1 MYKRQVL
8 NRANDSATTLSD
20 VQLSTQLTK
29 DYQILVTSA
38 PVMNQV
44 IKELGLNMKASE
56 LASTISV
63 DTPSDTRV
71 LQITVTSDD
80 PKRAKDIADK
90 VAQVSSKKICDIMK
104 IEQVN
109 VIEEGSLSEEPAVDT
124 VQKWTIIGLALSLIH
139 IYAQYSNTNNA
150 NNTDTD
156 SQSTY
161 RYSYVAGNSTNNSQT
176 ADEHQ
181 KKQKKHNRFLD
192 GHSATKTTWPKKF
205 LSIVLSAA
213 IFGVVAGSAMYGTY
227 KLSLIHILIL
237 HIRMDLRLMRLDIF
251 HSRLLC
257 RKIFQQQSGRLYFQ
271 ALLLQAD
278 SGLFIERRKKNLQGR
293 RWKSLISVSYTHL
306 GLDGTG
312 S

>member
-1 MYKRQVL
+1 MGKDNVQNDEVEIDIGHILSILWEKILLIIATGIIVGLAGFLVSKFLITPKYESETKLYVL

-63 DTPSDTRV
+63 DTPLDTRV
-71 LQITVTSDD
+71 LQITVTSDN

-124 VQKWTIIGLALSLIH
+124 VQKWTLIGLAL
-139 IYAQYSNTNNA
+139 
-150 NNTDTD
+150 
-156 SQSTY
+156 
-161 RYSYVAGNSTNNSQT
+161 G
-176 ADEHQ
+176 
-181 KKQKKHNRFLD
+181 
-192 GHSATKTTWPKKF
+192 
-205 LSIVLSAA
+205 IVLSCAV
-213 IFGVVAGSAMYGTY
+213 IIIRSMLDDTVKTTEDVEKYFD
-227 KLSLIHILIL
+227 LSTLAVIPISEE
-237 HIRMDLRLMRLDIF
+237 MDDGLGKNKK
-251 HSRLLC
+251 SR
-257 RKIFQQQSGRLYFQ
+257 KT
-271 ALLLQAD
+271 
-278 SGLFIERRKKNLQGR
+278 KKKR
-293 RWKSLISVSYTHL
+293 SK
-306 GLDGTG
+306 
-312 S
+312 

>member
-1 MYKRQVL
+1 MGKDNVQNDEVEIDIGHILSILWEKILVIIATGIIVGLAGFLVSKFLITPKYESETKLYVL

-71 LQITVTSDD
+71 LQITVTSDA

-109 VIEEGSLSEEPAVDT
+109 VIEEGSMSEEPAVDT
-124 VQKWTIIGLALSLIH
+124 VQKWTLIGLAL
-139 IYAQYSNTNNA
+139 
-150 NNTDTD
+150 
-156 SQSTY
+156 
-161 RYSYVAGNSTNNSQT
+161 G
-176 ADEHQ
+176 
-181 KKQKKHNRFLD
+181 
-192 GHSATKTTWPKKF
+192 
-205 LSIVLSAA
+205 IVLSCAV
-213 IFGVVAGSAMYGTY
+213 IIIRSMLDDTVKTTEDVEKYFD
-227 KLSLIHILIL
+227 LSTLAVIPISEE
-237 HIRMDLRLMRLDIF
+237 MDDGLGKNKK
-251 HSRLLC
+251 SR
-257 RKIFQQQSGRLYFQ
+257 KT
-271 ALLLQAD
+271 
-278 SGLFIERRKKNLQGR
+278 KKKR
-293 RWKSLISVSYTHL
+293 SK
-306 GLDGTG
+306 
-312 S
+312 

>member
-1 MYKRQVL
+1 MGKDNVQNDEVEIDIGHILSILWEKILVIIATDIIVGLAGFLVSKFLITPKYESETKLYVL

-71 LQITVTSDD
+71 LQITVTSND

-124 VQKWTIIGLALSLIH
+124 VQKWTLIGLAL
-139 IYAQYSNTNNA
+139 
-150 NNTDTD
+150 
-156 SQSTY
+156 
-161 RYSYVAGNSTNNSQT
+161 G
-176 ADEHQ
+176 
-181 KKQKKHNRFLD
+181 
-192 GHSATKTTWPKKF
+192 
-205 LSIVLSAA
+205 IVLSCAV
-213 IFGVVAGSAMYGTY
+213 IIIRSMLDDTVKTTEDVEKYFD
-227 KLSLIHILIL
+227 LSTLAVIPISEE
-237 HIRMDLRLMRLDIF
+237 MDDGLGKNKK
-251 HSRLLC
+251 SR
-257 RKIFQQQSGRLYFQ
+257 KT
-271 ALLLQAD
+271 
-278 SGLFIERRKKNLQGR
+278 KKKR
-293 RWKSLISVSYTHL
+293 SK
-306 GLDGTG
+306 
-312 S
+312 

>member
-1 MYKRQVL
+1 MGKDNVQNDEVEIDIGHILSILWEKILVIIATGIIVGLAGFLVSKFLITPKYESETKLYVL
-8 NRANDSATTLSD
+8 NRSNDSATTLSD

-71 LQITVTSDD
+71 LQITVTSDN

-124 VQKWTIIGLALSLIH
+124 VQKWTLIGLAL
-139 IYAQYSNTNNA
+139 
-150 NNTDTD
+150 
-156 SQSTY
+156 
-161 RYSYVAGNSTNNSQT
+161 G
-176 ADEHQ
+176 
-181 KKQKKHNRFLD
+181 
-192 GHSATKTTWPKKF
+192 
-205 LSIVLSAA
+205 IVLSCAV
-213 IFGVVAGSAMYGTY
+213 IIIRSMLDDTVKTTEDVEKYFD
-227 KLSLIHILIL
+227 LSTLAVIPISEE
-237 HIRMDLRLMRLDIF
+237 MDDGLGKNKK
-251 HSRLLC
+251 SR
-257 RKIFQQQSGRLYFQ
+257 KT
-271 ALLLQAD
+271 
-278 SGLFIERRKKNLQGR
+278 KKKR
-293 RWKSLISVSYTHL
+293 SK
-306 GLDGTG
+306 
-312 S
+312 

>member
-1 MYKRQVL
+1 MGKDNVQNDEVEIDIGHILSILWEKILVLIATGIIVGLAGFLVSKFLITPKYESETKLYVL

-109 VIEEGSLSEEPAVDT
+109 VIEEGSMSEEPAVDT
-124 VQKWTIIGLALSLIH
+124 VQKWTLIGLAL
-139 IYAQYSNTNNA
+139 
-150 NNTDTD
+150 
-156 SQSTY
+156 
-161 RYSYVAGNSTNNSQT
+161 G
-176 ADEHQ
+176 
-181 KKQKKHNRFLD
+181 
-192 GHSATKTTWPKKF
+192 
-205 LSIVLSAA
+205 IVLSCAV
-213 IFGVVAGSAMYGTY
+213 IIIRSMLDDTVKTTEDVEKYFD
-227 KLSLIHILIL
+227 LSTLAVIPISEE
-237 HIRMDLRLMRLDIF
+237 MDDGLGKNKK
-251 HSRLLC
+251 SR
-257 RKIFQQQSGRLYFQ
+257 KT
-271 ALLLQAD
+271 
-278 SGLFIERRKKNLQGR
+278 KKKR
-293 RWKSLISVSYTHL
+293 SK
-306 GLDGTG
+306 
-312 S
+312 

>member
-1 MYKRQVL
+1 MGKDNVQNDEVEIDIGHILSILWEKILVIIATGIIVGLAGFLVSKFLITPKYESETKLYVL

-71 LQITVTSDD
+71 LQITVTSDN

-124 VQKWTIIGLALSLIH
+124 VQKWTLMGLAL
-139 IYAQYSNTNNA
+139 
-150 NNTDTD
+150 
-156 SQSTY
+156 
-161 RYSYVAGNSTNNSQT
+161 G
-176 ADEHQ
+176 
-181 KKQKKHNRFLD
+181 
-192 GHSATKTTWPKKF
+192 
-205 LSIVLSAA
+205 IVLSCAV
-213 IFGVVAGSAMYGTY
+213 IIIRSMLDDTVKTTEDVEKYFD
-227 KLSLIHILIL
+227 LSTLAVIPISEE
-237 HIRMDLRLMRLDIF
+237 MDDGLGKNKK
-251 HSRLLC
+251 SR
-257 RKIFQQQSGRLYFQ
+257 KT
-271 ALLLQAD
+271 
-278 SGLFIERRKKNLQGR
+278 KKKR
-293 RWKSLISVSYTHL
+293 SK
-306 GLDGTG
+306 
-312 S
+312 

>member
-1 MYKRQVL
+1 MGKDNVQNDEVEIDIGHILSILWEKILVIIATGIIVGLAGFLVSKFLITPKYESETKLYVL

-109 VIEEGSLSEEPAVDT
+109 VIEEGSMSEEQAVDT
-124 VQKWTIIGLALSLIH
+124 VQKWTLIGLAL
-139 IYAQYSNTNNA
+139 
-150 NNTDTD
+150 
-156 SQSTY
+156 
-161 RYSYVAGNSTNNSQT
+161 G
-176 ADEHQ
+176 
-181 KKQKKHNRFLD
+181 
-192 GHSATKTTWPKKF
+192 
-205 LSIVLSAA
+205 IVLSCAV
-213 IFGVVAGSAMYGTY
+213 IIIRSMLDDTVKTTEDVEKYFD
-227 KLSLIHILIL
+227 LSTLAVIPISEE
-237 HIRMDLRLMRLDIF
+237 MDDGLGKNKK
-251 HSRLLC
+251 SR
-257 RKIFQQQSGRLYFQ
+257 KT
-271 ALLLQAD
+271 
-278 SGLFIERRKKNLQGR
+278 KKKR
-293 RWKSLISVSYTHL
+293 SK
-306 GLDGTG
+306 
-312 S
+312 

>member
-1 MYKRQVL
+1 MGKDNVQNDEVEIDIGHILSILWEKILLIIATGIIVGLAGFLVSKFLITPKYESETKLYVL

-109 VIEEGSLSEEPAVDT
+109 VIEEGSMSEEPAVDT
-124 VQKWTIIGLALSLIH
+124 VQKWTLIGLAL
-139 IYAQYSNTNNA
+139 
-150 NNTDTD
+150 
-156 SQSTY
+156 
-161 RYSYVAGNSTNNSQT
+161 G
-176 ADEHQ
+176 
-181 KKQKKHNRFLD
+181 
-192 GHSATKTTWPKKF
+192 
-205 LSIVLSAA
+205 IVLSCAV
-213 IFGVVAGSAMYGTY
+213 IIIRSMLDDTVKTTEDVEKYFD
-227 KLSLIHILIL
+227 LSTLAVIPISEE
-237 HIRMDLRLMRLDIF
+237 MDDGLGKNKK
-251 HSRLLC
+251 SR
-257 RKIFQQQSGRLYFQ
+257 KT
-271 ALLLQAD
+271 
-278 SGLFIERRKKNLQGR
+278 KKKR
-293 RWKSLISVSYTHL
+293 SK
-306 GLDGTG
+306 
-312 S
+312 

>member
-1 MYKRQVL
+1 MGKDNVQNDEVEIDIGHILSILWEKILVIIATGIIVGLAGFLVSKFLITPKYESETKLYVL

-109 VIEEGSLSEEPAVDT
+109 VIEEGSMSEEPAVDT
-124 VQKWTIIGLALSLIH
+124 VQKWTLVGLAL
-139 IYAQYSNTNNA
+139 
-150 NNTDTD
+150 
-156 SQSTY
+156 
-161 RYSYVAGNSTNNSQT
+161 G
-176 ADEHQ
+176 
-181 KKQKKHNRFLD
+181 
-192 GHSATKTTWPKKF
+192 
-205 LSIVLSAA
+205 IVLSCAV
-213 IFGVVAGSAMYGTY
+213 IIIRSMLDDTVKTTEDVEKYFD
-227 KLSLIHILIL
+227 LSTLAVIPISEE
-237 HIRMDLRLMRLDIF
+237 MDDGLGKNKK
-251 HSRLLC
+251 SR
-257 RKIFQQQSGRLYFQ
+257 KT
-271 ALLLQAD
+271 
-278 SGLFIERRKKNLQGR
+278 KKKR
-293 RWKSLISVSYTHL
+293 SK
-306 GLDGTG
+306 
-312 S
+312 

>member
-1 MYKRQVL
+1 MGKDNVQNDEVEIDIGHILSILWEKILLIISTGIIVGLAGFLVSKFLITPKYESETKLYVL

-71 LQITVTSDD
+71 LQITVTSDN

-124 VQKWTIIGLALSLIH
+124 VQKWTLIGLAL
-139 IYAQYSNTNNA
+139 
-150 NNTDTD
+150 
-156 SQSTY
+156 
-161 RYSYVAGNSTNNSQT
+161 G
-176 ADEHQ
+176 
-181 KKQKKHNRFLD
+181 
-192 GHSATKTTWPKKF
+192 
-205 LSIVLSAA
+205 IVLSCAV
-213 IFGVVAGSAMYGTY
+213 IIIRSMLDDTVKTTEDVEKYFD
-227 KLSLIHILIL
+227 LSTLAVIPISEE
-237 HIRMDLRLMRLDIF
+237 MDDGLGKNKK
-251 HSRLLC
+251 SR
-257 RKIFQQQSGRLYFQ
+257 KT
-271 ALLLQAD
+271 
-278 SGLFIERRKKNLQGR
+278 KKKR
-293 RWKSLISVSYTHL
+293 SK
-306 GLDGTG
+306 
-312 S
+312 

>member
-1 MYKRQVL
+1 MGKDNVQNDEVEIDIGHILSILWEKILVIIATGIIVGLAGFLVSKFLITPKYESETKLYVL

-109 VIEEGSLSEEPAVDT
+109 VIEEGSMSEEPAVDT
-124 VQKWTIIGLALSLIH
+124 VQKWTLIGLAL
-139 IYAQYSNTNNA
+139 
-150 NNTDTD
+150 
-156 SQSTY
+156 
-161 RYSYVAGNSTNNSQT
+161 G
-176 ADEHQ
+176 
-181 KKQKKHNRFLD
+181 
-192 GHSATKTTWPKKF
+192 
-205 LSIVLSAA
+205 IVLSCA
-213 IFGVVAGSAMYGTY
+213 IIIIRSMLDDTVKTTEDVEKYFD
-227 KLSLIHILIL
+227 LSTLAVIPISEE
-237 HIRMDLRLMRLDIF
+237 MDDGLGKNKK
-251 HSRLLC
+251 SR
-257 RKIFQQQSGRLYFQ
+257 KT
-271 ALLLQAD
+271 
-278 SGLFIERRKKNLQGR
+278 KKKR
-293 RWKSLISVSYTHL
+293 SK
-306 GLDGTG
+306 
-312 S
+312 

>member
-1 MYKRQVL
+1 MGKDNVQNDEVEIDIGHILSILWEKILVIIATGIIVGLAGFLVSKFLITPKYESETKLYVL

-56 LASTISV
+56 LAPTISV

-124 VQKWTIIGLALSLIH
+124 VQKWTLIGLAL
-139 IYAQYSNTNNA
+139 
-150 NNTDTD
+150 
-156 SQSTY
+156 
-161 RYSYVAGNSTNNSQT
+161 G
-176 ADEHQ
+176 
-181 KKQKKHNRFLD
+181 
-192 GHSATKTTWPKKF
+192 
-205 LSIVLSAA
+205 IVLSCAV
-213 IFGVVAGSAMYGTY
+213 IIIRSMLDDTVKTTEDVEKYFD
-227 KLSLIHILIL
+227 LSTLAVIPISEE
-237 HIRMDLRLMRLDIF
+237 MDDGLGKNKK
-251 HSRLLC
+251 SR
-257 RKIFQQQSGRLYFQ
+257 KT
-271 ALLLQAD
+271 
-278 SGLFIERRKKNLQGR
+278 KKKR
-293 RWKSLISVSYTHL
+293 SK
-306 GLDGTG
+306 
-312 S
+312 

>member
-1 MYKRQVL
+1 MGKDNVQNDEVEIDIGHILSILWEKILVIIATVIIVGLAGFLVSKFLITPKYESETKLYVL

-109 VIEEGSLSEEPAVDT
+109 VIEEGSMSEEPAVDT
-124 VQKWTIIGLALSLIH
+124 VQKWTLIGLAL
-139 IYAQYSNTNNA
+139 
-150 NNTDTD
+150 
-156 SQSTY
+156 
-161 RYSYVAGNSTNNSQT
+161 G
-176 ADEHQ
+176 
-181 KKQKKHNRFLD
+181 
-192 GHSATKTTWPKKF
+192 
-205 LSIVLSAA
+205 IVLSCAV
-213 IFGVVAGSAMYGTY
+213 IIIRSMLDDTVKTTEDVEKYFD
-227 KLSLIHILIL
+227 LSTLAVIPISEE
-237 HIRMDLRLMRLDIF
+237 MDDGLGKNKK
-251 HSRLLC
+251 SR
-257 RKIFQQQSGRLYFQ
+257 KT
-271 ALLLQAD
+271 
-278 SGLFIERRKKNLQGR
+278 KKKR
-293 RWKSLISVSYTHL
+293 SK
-306 GLDGTG
+306 
-312 S
+312 

>member
-1 MYKRQVL
+1 MGKDNVQNDEVEIDIGHILSILWEKILVIIATGIIVGLAGFLVSKFLITPKYESETKLYVL

-71 LQITVTSDD
+71 LQITVTSND

-124 VQKWTIIGLALSLIH
+124 VQKWTLIGLTL
-139 IYAQYSNTNNA
+139 
-150 NNTDTD
+150 
-156 SQSTY
+156 
-161 RYSYVAGNSTNNSQT
+161 G
-176 ADEHQ
+176 
-181 KKQKKHNRFLD
+181 
-192 GHSATKTTWPKKF
+192 
-205 LSIVLSAA
+205 IVLSCAV
-213 IFGVVAGSAMYGTY
+213 IIIRSMLDDTVKTTEDVEKYFD
-227 KLSLIHILIL
+227 LSTLAVIPISEE
-237 HIRMDLRLMRLDIF
+237 MDDGLGKNKK
-251 HSRLLC
+251 SR
-257 RKIFQQQSGRLYFQ
+257 KT
-271 ALLLQAD
+271 
-278 SGLFIERRKKNLQGR
+278 KKKR
-293 RWKSLISVSYTHL
+293 SK
-306 GLDGTG
+306 
-312 S
+312 

>member
-1 MYKRQVL
+1 MGKDNVQNDEVEIDIGHILSILWEKILVIIATGIIVGLAGFLVSKFLITPKYESETKLYVL

-124 VQKWTIIGLALSLIH
+124 VQKWTLIGLAL
-139 IYAQYSNTNNA
+139 
-150 NNTDTD
+150 
-156 SQSTY
+156 
-161 RYSYVAGNSTNNSQT
+161 G
-176 ADEHQ
+176 
-181 KKQKKHNRFLD
+181 
-192 GHSATKTTWPKKF
+192 
-205 LSIVLSAA
+205 IVLSCAV
-213 IFGVVAGSAMYGTY
+213 IIIRSMLDDTVKTTEDVEKYFD
-227 KLSLIHILIL
+227 LSTLAVIPISEEIDDGLGKNKK
-237 HIRMDLRLMRLDIF
+237 
-251 HSRLLC
+251 SR
-257 RKIFQQQSGRLYFQ
+257 KT
-271 ALLLQAD
+271 
-278 SGLFIERRKKNLQGR
+278 KKKR
-293 RWKSLISVSYTHL
+293 SK
-306 GLDGTG
+306 
-312 S
+312 

>member
-1 MYKRQVL
+1 MGKDNVQNDEVEIDIGHILSILWEKILLIIATGIIVGLAGFLVSKFLITPKYESETKLYVL

-124 VQKWTIIGLALSLIH
+124 VQKWTLIGLAL
-139 IYAQYSNTNNA
+139 
-150 NNTDTD
+150 
-156 SQSTY
+156 
-161 RYSYVAGNSTNNSQT
+161 G
-176 ADEHQ
+176 
-181 KKQKKHNRFLD
+181 
-192 GHSATKTTWPKKF
+192 
-205 LSIVLSAA
+205 IVLSCAV
-213 IFGVVAGSAMYGTY
+213 IIIRSMLDDTVKTTEDVEKYFD
-227 KLSLIHILIL
+227 LSTLAVIPISEE
-237 HIRMDLRLMRLDIF
+237 MDDCQGKNKK
-251 HSRLLC
+251 SR
-257 RKIFQQQSGRLYFQ
+257 KT
-271 ALLLQAD
+271 
-278 SGLFIERRKKNLQGR
+278 KKKR
-293 RWKSLISVSYTHL
+293 SK
-306 GLDGTG
+306 
-312 S
+312 

>member
-1 MYKRQVL
+1 MGKDNVQNDEVEIDIGHILSILWEKILVIIATGIIVGLAGFLVSKFLITPKYESETKLYVL

-71 LQITVTSDD
+71 LQITVTSND

-124 VQKWTIIGLALSLIH
+124 VQKWTLIG
-139 IYAQYSNTNNA
+139 
-150 NNTDTD
+150 
-156 SQSTY
+156 
-161 RYSYVAGNSTNNSQT
+161 
-176 ADEHQ
+176 
-181 KKQKKHNRFLD
+181 
-192 GHSATKTTWPKKF
+192 
-205 LSIVLSAA
+205 IVLSCAV
-213 IFGVVAGSAMYGTY
+213 IIIRSMLDDTVKTTEDVEKYFD
-227 KLSLIHILIL
+227 LSTLAVIPISEE
-237 HIRMDLRLMRLDIF
+237 MDDGLGKNKK
-251 HSRLLC
+251 SR
-257 RKIFQQQSGRLYFQ
+257 KT
-271 ALLLQAD
+271 
-278 SGLFIERRKKNLQGR
+278 KKKR
-293 RWKSLISVSYTHL
+293 SK
-306 GLDGTG
+306 
-312 S
+312 

>member
-1 MYKRQVL
+1 MGKDNVQNDEVEIDIGHILSILWEKILVIIATGIIVGLAGFLVSKFLITPKYESETKLYVL

-124 VQKWTIIGLALSLIH
+124 VQKWTLIGLAL
-139 IYAQYSNTNNA
+139 
-150 NNTDTD
+150 
-156 SQSTY
+156 
-161 RYSYVAGNSTNNSQT
+161 G
-176 ADEHQ
+176 
-181 KKQKKHNRFLD
+181 
-192 GHSATKTTWPKKF
+192 
-205 LSIVLSAA
+205 IVLSCAV
-213 IFGVVAGSAMYGTY
+213 IIIRSVLDDTVKTTEDVEKYFD
-227 KLSLIHILIL
+227 LSTLAVIPISEE
-237 HIRMDLRLMRLDIF
+237 MDDGLGKNKK
-251 HSRLLC
+251 SR
-257 RKIFQQQSGRLYFQ
+257 KT
-271 ALLLQAD
+271 
-278 SGLFIERRKKNLQGR
+278 KKKR
-293 RWKSLISVSYTHL
+293 SK
-306 GLDGTG
+306 
-312 S
+312 

>member
-1 MYKRQVL
+1 MGKDNVQNDEVEIDIGHILSILWEKILVIIATGIIVGLAGFLVSKFLITPKYESETKLYVL

-124 VQKWTIIGLALSLIH
+124 VQKWTLIGLAL
-139 IYAQYSNTNNA
+139 
-150 NNTDTD
+150 
-156 SQSTY
+156 
-161 RYSYVAGNSTNNSQT
+161 G
-176 ADEHQ
+176 
-181 KKQKKHNRFLD
+181 
-192 GHSATKTTWPKKF
+192 
-205 LSIVLSAA
+205 IVLSCAV
-213 IFGVVAGSAMYGTY
+213 IIIRSMLDDTVKTTEDVEKYFD
-227 KLSLIHILIL
+227 LSTLAVIPISDE
-237 HIRMDLRLMRLDIF
+237 MDDGLGKNKK
-251 HSRLLC
+251 SR
-257 RKIFQQQSGRLYFQ
+257 KT
-271 ALLLQAD
+271 
-278 SGLFIERRKKNLQGR
+278 KKKR
-293 RWKSLISVSYTHL
+293 SK
-306 GLDGTG
+306 
-312 S
+312 

>member
-1 MYKRQVL
+1 MGKDNVQNDEVEIDIGHILSIFWEKILVIIATGIIVGLAGFLVSKFLITPKYESETKLYVL

-124 VQKWTIIGLALSLIH
+124 VQKWTLIGLAL
-139 IYAQYSNTNNA
+139 
-150 NNTDTD
+150 
-156 SQSTY
+156 
-161 RYSYVAGNSTNNSQT
+161 G
-176 ADEHQ
+176 
-181 KKQKKHNRFLD
+181 
-192 GHSATKTTWPKKF
+192 
-205 LSIVLSAA
+205 IVLSCAV
-213 IFGVVAGSAMYGTY
+213 IIIRSMLDDTVKTTEDVEKYFD
-227 KLSLIHILIL
+227 LSTLAVIPISEE
-237 HIRMDLRLMRLDIF
+237 MDDGLGKNKK
-251 HSRLLC
+251 SR
-257 RKIFQQQSGRLYFQ
+257 KT
-271 ALLLQAD
+271 
-278 SGLFIERRKKNLQGR
+278 KKKR
-293 RWKSLISVSYTHL
+293 SK
-306 GLDGTG
+306 
-312 S
+312 

>member
-1 MYKRQVL
+1 MGKDNVQNDEVEIDIGHILSILWEKILVIIATGIIVGLAGFLVSKFLITPKYESETKLYVL

-56 LASTISV
+56 LASAISV

-124 VQKWTIIGLALSLIH
+124 VQKWTLIGLAL
-139 IYAQYSNTNNA
+139 
-150 NNTDTD
+150 
-156 SQSTY
+156 
-161 RYSYVAGNSTNNSQT
+161 G
-176 ADEHQ
+176 
-181 KKQKKHNRFLD
+181 
-192 GHSATKTTWPKKF
+192 
-205 LSIVLSAA
+205 IVLSCAV
-213 IFGVVAGSAMYGTY
+213 IIIRSMLDDTVKTTEDVEKYFD
-227 KLSLIHILIL
+227 LSTLAVIPISEE
-237 HIRMDLRLMRLDIF
+237 MDDGLGKNKK
-251 HSRLLC
+251 SR
-257 RKIFQQQSGRLYFQ
+257 KT
-271 ALLLQAD
+271 
-278 SGLFIERRKKNLQGR
+278 KKKR
-293 RWKSLISVSYTHL
+293 SK
-306 GLDGTG
+306 
-312 S
+312 

>member
-1 MYKRQVL
+1 MGKDNVQNDEVEIDIGHILSILWEKILVITATGIIVGLAGFLVSKFLITPKYESETKLYVL

-124 VQKWTIIGLALSLIH
+124 VQKWTLIGLAL
-139 IYAQYSNTNNA
+139 
-150 NNTDTD
+150 
-156 SQSTY
+156 
-161 RYSYVAGNSTNNSQT
+161 G
-176 ADEHQ
+176 
-181 KKQKKHNRFLD
+181 
-192 GHSATKTTWPKKF
+192 
-205 LSIVLSAA
+205 IVLSCAV
-213 IFGVVAGSAMYGTY
+213 IIIRSMLDDTVKTTEDVEKYFD
-227 KLSLIHILIL
+227 LSTLAVIPISEE
-237 HIRMDLRLMRLDIF
+237 MDDGLGKNKK
-251 HSRLLC
+251 SR
-257 RKIFQQQSGRLYFQ
+257 KT
-271 ALLLQAD
+271 
-278 SGLFIERRKKNLQGR
+278 KKKR
-293 RWKSLISVSYTHL
+293 SK
-306 GLDGTG
+306 
-312 S
+312 

>member
-1 MYKRQVL
+1 MGKDNVQNDEVEIDIGHILSILWEKILLIIATGIIVGLAGFLVSKFLITPKYESETKLYVL

-124 VQKWTIIGLALSLIH
+124 VQKWTLIGLAL
-139 IYAQYSNTNNA
+139 
-150 NNTDTD
+150 
-156 SQSTY
+156 
-161 RYSYVAGNSTNNSQT
+161 G
-176 ADEHQ
+176 
-181 KKQKKHNRFLD
+181 
-192 GHSATKTTWPKKF
+192 
-205 LSIVLSAA
+205 IVLSCAVIIIRSMLDA
-213 IFGVVAGSAMYGTY
+213 TVKTTEDVEKYFD
-227 KLSLIHILIL
+227 LSTLAVIPISEE
-237 HIRMDLRLMRLDIF
+237 MDDGLGKNKK
-251 HSRLLC
+251 SR
-257 RKIFQQQSGRLYFQ
+257 KT
-271 ALLLQAD
+271 
-278 SGLFIERRKKNLQGR
+278 KKKR
-293 RWKSLISVSYTHL
+293 SK
-306 GLDGTG
+306 
-312 S
+312 

>member
-1 MYKRQVL
+1 MGKDNVQNDEVEIDIGHILSILWEKILVIIATGIIVGLAGFLVSKFLITPKYESETKLYVL

-38 PVMNQV
+38 PVINQV

-71 LQITVTSDD
+71 LQITVTSDN

-124 VQKWTIIGLALSLIH
+124 VQKWTLIGLAL
-139 IYAQYSNTNNA
+139 
-150 NNTDTD
+150 
-156 SQSTY
+156 
-161 RYSYVAGNSTNNSQT
+161 G
-176 ADEHQ
+176 
-181 KKQKKHNRFLD
+181 
-192 GHSATKTTWPKKF
+192 
-205 LSIVLSAA
+205 IVLSCA
-213 IFGVVAGSAMYGTY
+213 IIIIRSMLDDTVKTTEDVEKYFD
-227 KLSLIHILIL
+227 LSTLAVIPISEE
-237 HIRMDLRLMRLDIF
+237 MDDGLGKNKK
-251 HSRLLC
+251 SR
-257 RKIFQQQSGRLYFQ
+257 KT
-271 ALLLQAD
+271 
-278 SGLFIERRKKNLQGR
+278 KKKR
-293 RWKSLISVSYTHL
+293 SK
-306 GLDGTG
+306 
-312 S
+312 

>member
-1 MYKRQVL
+1 MSSTSASVFEIATACRISSVNFPCSSIDFITSSFLVSKFLITPKYESETKLYVL

-109 VIEEGSLSEEPAVDT
+109 VIEEGSMSEEPAVDT
-124 VQKWTIIGLALSLIH
+124 VQKWTLIGLAL
-139 IYAQYSNTNNA
+139 
-150 NNTDTD
+150 
-156 SQSTY
+156 
-161 RYSYVAGNSTNNSQT
+161 G
-176 ADEHQ
+176 
-181 KKQKKHNRFLD
+181 
-192 GHSATKTTWPKKF
+192 
-205 LSIVLSAA
+205 IVLSCAV
-213 IFGVVAGSAMYGTY
+213 IIIRSMLDDTVKTTEDVEKYFD
-227 KLSLIHILIL
+227 LSTLAVIP
-237 HIRMDLRLMRLDIF
+237 
-251 HSRLLC
+251 
-257 RKIFQQQSGRLYFQ
+257 
-271 ALLLQAD
+271 
-278 SGLFIERRKKNLQGR
+278 
-293 RWKSLISVSYTHL
+293 ISE
-306 GLDGTG
+306 GKE
-312 S
+312 

>member
-1 MYKRQVL
+1 MGKDNVQNDEVEIDIGHILSILWEKILVIIATGIIVGLAGFLVSKFFITPKYESETKLYVL

-109 VIEEGSLSEEPAVDT
+109 VIEEGSMSEEPAVDT
-124 VQKWTIIGLALSLIH
+124 VQKWTLIGLAL
-139 IYAQYSNTNNA
+139 
-150 NNTDTD
+150 
-156 SQSTY
+156 
-161 RYSYVAGNSTNNSQT
+161 G
-176 ADEHQ
+176 
-181 KKQKKHNRFLD
+181 
-192 GHSATKTTWPKKF
+192 
-205 LSIVLSAA
+205 IVLSCAV
-213 IFGVVAGSAMYGTY
+213 IIIRSMLDDTVKTTEDVEKYFD
-227 KLSLIHILIL
+227 LSTLAVIPISEE
-237 HIRMDLRLMRLDIF
+237 MDDGLGKNKK
-251 HSRLLC
+251 SR
-257 RKIFQQQSGRLYFQ
+257 KT
-271 ALLLQAD
+271 
-278 SGLFIERRKKNLQGR
+278 KKKR
-293 RWKSLISVSYTHL
+293 SK
-306 GLDGTG
+306 
-312 S
+312 